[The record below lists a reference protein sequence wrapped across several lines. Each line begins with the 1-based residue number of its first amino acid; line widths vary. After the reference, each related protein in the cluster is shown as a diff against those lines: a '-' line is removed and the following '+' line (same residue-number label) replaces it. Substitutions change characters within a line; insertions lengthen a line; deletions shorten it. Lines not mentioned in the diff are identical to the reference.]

1 MALLYL
7 ESGVCMLFHLSLEWF
22 IHIPSVAQL
31 LAVGTAVNIEFT
43 PSIFSLFLVEHLTLG
58 NINLLFFHLSLRL
71 EV

>member
-43 PSIFSLFLVEHLTLG
+43 PSIFSLFSRTPYFGKYQPTL
-58 NINLLFFHLSLRL
+58 FSS
-71 EV
+71 